1 VLHHWLDTH
10 ARHSVSAKTLDL
22 YERIIRLH
30 IVPSF
35 GPIRV
40 QKLTADQ
47 LQTFYSDRLAAG
59 CGRRTVELCHL
70 RISQALKQ
78 AVKLG
83 LVARNVADAVT
94 PPRIVPKEMQTR
106 SPEQARRFLDA
117 AQHSSY
123 GPIWMLYLATGLRR
137 GSCSLTATRTERSE
151 PMRVRAWDFHGIFPL
166 KRR

>member
-1 VLHHWLDTH
+1 WLDTY
-10 ARHSVSAKTLDL
+10 ARHHVSAKTLDL

-30 IVPSF
+30 IVPPL

-47 LQTFYSDRLAAG
+47 LQTFYHDKLAAG

-94 PPRIVPKEMQTR
+94 PPRIVAEEVRTW
-106 SPEQARRFLDA
+106 SPEQARRLVA
-117 AQHSSY
+117 AAHQ
-123 GPIWMLYLATGLRR
+123 
-137 GSCSLTATRTERSE
+137 
-151 PMRVRAWDFHGIFPL
+151 
-166 KRR
+166 